1 MSDPTWSERTLANG
15 LRVVVVPDHVTPAV
29 AVCL

>member
-1 MSDPTWSERTLANG
+1 MSDPTGSEQTRTNG

-29 AVCL
+29 AVCF